1 MSCLTPTRPKGN
13 NLAERYFELA
23 PPLCRILHKAAAQ
36 VVSAT
41 KESKGTT
48 AVADPVLNVAAQI
61 VLSASNDFLAKL
73 MHVHNLEVALK
84 SMEEE
89 LGTNNP
95 KVGYPSAELAA
106 SVASNMAAYAICSV
120 QLGSAY
126 LQMFKL
132 YHEAGLQEK
141 AHNALQR
148 AYEVSEAA
156 AAAAGAAL

>member
-1 MSCLTPTRPKGN
+1 M
-13 NLAERYFELA
+13 
-23 PPLCRILHKAAAQ
+23 
-36 VVSAT
+36 SAT

-89 LGTNNP
+89 LGTNDP

-106 SVASNMAAYAICSV
+106 SIASSMAADVVCFCA
-120 QLGSAY
+120 
-126 LQMFKL
+126 
-132 YHEAGLQEK
+132 AGLSIPADVQAVPRGWPAREGP
-141 AHNALQR
+141 QR
-148 AYEVSEAA
+148 PPEGLRGVRSSRGCGRGSTVAVVPESRVRQGSRERQTWSTVRAS
-156 AAAAGAAL
+156 

>member
-1 MSCLTPTRPKGN
+1 MT
-13 NLAERYFELA
+13 
-23 PPLCRILHKAAAQ
+23 PLCSILHKAAAQ

-41 KESKGTT
+41 KESKVTT

-89 LGTNNP
+89 LGTNDP
-95 KVGYPSAELAA
+95 KVGYPSAELAV
-106 SVASNMAAYAICSV
+106 SLASNMAADDRAKWLLMIVCSV